1 MLVAALAAALLGAGA
16 DAALAHSAHLPDAE
30 IFATNNTRVITDPAD
45 PQLRDPLFGFER
57 KVERIVERGGG
68 KPRGSQLLDG
78 VFFSSD
84 LQATTFERSREFDV
98 DRVTPTELHD
108 IADRVRRRFDQE
120 SVLTFDFPER
130 PGDPVD
136 AVQIEVPGVSA
147 QRLRDG
153 LLADRE
159 AAERLFG
166 GSVTLDGRLV
176 LIAALADVDVAKSF
190 IAEIGGDPGAATIR
204 QGHEEFVG

>member
-1 MLVAALAAALLGAGA
+1 
-16 DAALAHSAHLPDAE
+16 
-30 IFATNNTRVITDPAD
+30 
-45 PQLRDPLFGFER
+45 
-57 KVERIVERGGG
+57 
-68 KPRGSQLLDG
+68 
-78 VFFSSD
+78 
-84 LQATTFERSREFDV
+84 
-98 DRVTPTELHD
+98 VTPAELHD

-130 PGDPVD
+130 PGDPLD

-166 GSVTLDGRLV
+166 GSVTLDGTLV
-176 LIAALADVDVAKSF
+176 LIAGFADVEVAKGF
-190 IAEIGGDPGAATIR
+190 ITEIGGDLGAATIR